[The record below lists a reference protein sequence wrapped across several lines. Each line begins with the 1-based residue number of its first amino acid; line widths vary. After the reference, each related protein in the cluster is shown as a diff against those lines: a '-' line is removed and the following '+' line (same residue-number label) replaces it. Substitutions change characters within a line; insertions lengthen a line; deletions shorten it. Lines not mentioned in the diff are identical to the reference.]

1 MVEEDCILEISKF
14 YLYIFFWIG
23 TFQYFVTQPQ
33 TQKAEQESNR
43 KSKPMNRTFTG
54 WKSVPAIG
62 YLVNG
67 A

>member
-43 KSKPMNRTFTG
+43 KSKPMVGTFIVL
-54 WKSVPAIG
+54 KSLFRDAE
-62 YLVNG
+62 
-67 A
+67 